1 MERQTPGMFLVELLF
16 HVFPATPV
24 GSEWGIGFGA
34 LGQDRSVHLFPVDRE
49 QGLGDRH
56 AGPGITSLHVHPTDP
71 GPGFLGN
78 SLPDVMAVLM
88 TGNASAVYDNGV
100 GLRIRLDDSWFERTS
115 EERRAITD
123 KLAGLIRQF
132 DELHQR
138 IERAHQNRNDG
149 AYAKTALPSL
159 QKQLSS
165 LIQEA
170 RQQLGELPIA
180 FETIGDNPHP
190 ERTAAVAIRR
200 DLPLMLLPHARKR

>member
-1 MERQTPGMFLVELLF
+1 
-16 HVFPATPV
+16 
-24 GSEWGIGFGA
+24 
-34 LGQDRSVHLFPVDRE
+34 
-49 QGLGDRH
+49 
-56 AGPGITSLHVHPTDP
+56 
-71 GPGFLGN
+71 
-78 SLPDVMAVLM
+78 MAVLM